1 MHLIVSNVIMP
12 IEHQLDAVYQEIYK
26 KYRIK
31 KTDALKTYIIKKSLD
46 VRKNKGNYIY
56 SIYFEMPQN
65 YKYKKHENVKEEEI
79 TDTLEYKKINPKY
92 QPVVVGFGPAG
103 IFAALYLA
111 RCGAKPIIIERGS
124 KVEKRLEDV
133 KKFSE
138 NGILDVNSNVQFGEG
153 GAGTF
158 SDGKLVTNVKNPLIK
173 FILREFINHGALEN
187 IFYEAKPHVGTDY
200 IVKVVKNI
208 REEIIQLGGV
218 FLFDHTLIDI
228 TINDGVNTLL
238 VKHVN
243 ELLEIKTDRCILA
256 LGHSARD
263 TFKMLRNKNFALEAK
278 NFSIGVRIEH
288 LQKDIDL
295 AQYKNLANK
304 LPVASYKLSHHLKD
318 GRGVYTFCMCPGGVV
333 MASSSNNGEIVTNGM
348 SYNARDLENANSAV
362 LVSVTKED
370 FGDDDVLNGL
380 YFQEKY
386 EKMAYNLTNSY
397 KAPCQLVGDFLNDRQ
412 SKAFGRIKPTY
423 KPGVEFRNLKDCLPD
438 FVVEALK
445 EGLLAFDKKIAG
457 FASSDAV
464 LTGVETRSSS
474 PVRILR
480 NNLFESNYRGIY
492 PVGEGAGY
500 AGGIT
505 SAALDGL
512 RCAISIVDN
521 YEKGE

>member
-1 MHLIVSNVIMP
+1 M
-12 IEHQLDAVYQEIYK
+12 
-26 KYRIK
+26 
-31 KTDALKTYIIKKSLD
+31 
-46 VRKNKGNYIY
+46 
-56 SIYFEMPQN
+56 
-65 YKYKKHENVKEEEI
+65 
-79 TDTLEYKKINPKY
+79 
-92 QPVVVGFGPAG
+92 
-103 IFAALYLA
+103 
-111 RCGAKPIIIERGS
+111 
-124 KVEKRLEDV
+124 
-133 KKFSE
+133 
-138 NGILDVNSNVQFGEG
+138 
-153 GAGTF
+153 
-158 SDGKLVTNVKNPLIK
+158 
-173 FILREFINHGALEN
+173 
-187 IFYEAKPHVGTDY
+187 GTDY

-304 LPVASYKLSHHLKD
+304 LPAASYKLSHHLKD